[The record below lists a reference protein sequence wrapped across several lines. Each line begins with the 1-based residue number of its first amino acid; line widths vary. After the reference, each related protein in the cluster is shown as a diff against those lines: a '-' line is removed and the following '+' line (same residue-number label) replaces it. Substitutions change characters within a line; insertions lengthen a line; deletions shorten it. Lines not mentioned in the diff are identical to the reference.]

1 MPDRCRGQFLS
12 LRLRLSTLGLAWAL
26 ALVTSAGQAQPAP
39 ASAAPVQRERERERV
54 ALLEQGE
61 AALAHGRS
69 DQALRL
75 FEKAAAMA
83 HTADTELALVRTHL
97 QTGAYQQAIAFSA
110 HTAGA
115 HRQVP
120 EGAALYAW
128 LLAIGGQREAADK
141 LLDAADE
148 RFGRNPLL
156 NSVRR
161 LIDDLAG
168 EPPDDLSVRLMP
180 YAQSSADA
188 NATHLPSR
196 AAVVSSGVLIDEGRR
211 ALVPL
216 SSLSGKSPVWVRDGL
231 GQSSRAQVERHDSPL
246 GLALVRLEKPFAL
259 QSPPRALGDTA
270 VPLPLPAWAE
280 KDPFPGSPAYAV
292 EFRPSTS
299 GAPAWPRLS
308 SGFHGLPAAQT
319 GLRGLA
325 IDGPA
330 GPAGGA
336 VFDAAGHCAG
346 LLMPTATA
354 RQMIPMSKLRR
365 AFGTLLGPATPLTPG
380 QRATVEAVYEGALRV
395 TLQVIKAR

>member
-1 MPDRCRGQFLS
+1 MPDWCRGQFLS
-12 LRLRLSTLGLAWAL
+12 LRLSALGLAWSL
-26 ALVTSAGQAQPAP
+26 ALVTMVGQAQPAP
-39 ASAAPVQRERERERV
+39 ASISAGPVQRERERI

-61 AALAHGRS
+61 AALTHGRP

-141 LLDAADE
+141 LLDTADE

-156 NSVRR
+156 KSGEPT
-161 LIDDLAG
+161 DDL
-168 EPPDDLSVRLMP
+168 PVRLMP
-180 YAQSSADA
+180 YAHAHASADA
-188 NATHLPSR
+188 RATHLPPR
-196 AAVVSSGVLIDEGRR
+196 AAVVSSGLLIDEGRR

-231 GQSSRAQVERHDSPL
+231 GQSSRAQVERHDPSL
-246 GLALVRLEKPFAL
+246 GLALVRLDKPFAL
-259 QSPPRALGDTA
+259 QSHPRALGDTA

-308 SGFHGLPAAQT
+308 SGFQGLPAAQT
-319 GLRGLA
+319 GLRDLA